1 MRRAAD
7 EEGLVRDVHTQ
18 ESRTRSRTKRARV
31 AKGGNRVPETVEEG
45 EEGEEEEVRG
55 APSVLHYYTA
65 TWLAAAP
72 FYGGLAAC
80 DAARVPAH
88 SCP

>member
-1 MRRAAD
+1 M
-7 EEGLVRDVHTQ
+7 
-18 ESRTRSRTKRARV
+18 
-31 AKGGNRVPETVEEG
+31 PETVEEG